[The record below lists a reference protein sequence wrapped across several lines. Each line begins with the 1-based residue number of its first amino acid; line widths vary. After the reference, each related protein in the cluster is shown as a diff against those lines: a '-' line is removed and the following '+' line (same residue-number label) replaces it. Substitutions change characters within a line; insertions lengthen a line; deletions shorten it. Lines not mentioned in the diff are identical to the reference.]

1 MTKLAAVAALASL
14 AVTSVAHA
22 DAGDEGPKD
31 PNTALLLSLGG
42 TAVSG
47 ALFLAGTRMDYEQGD
62 HLIEAGLLSSL
73 VTPSLGEWY
82 AGKPL
87 TVGMG
92 IRGASALAEIYGIAE
107 AFKCWDDDPCSNDN
121 GTAAVLI
128 VGGLIGY
135 GAGTIYDIVDAPNA
149 ARAYNRAHAT
159 WQVTP
164 TVMRTPSGDMHMG
177 VGIGGAF

>member
-1 MTKLAAVAALASL
+1 MTKLVALAAVASL

-22 DAGDEGPKD
+22 DPGDEGPKD

-47 ALFLAGTRMDYEQGD
+47 ALFLAGTHMDYEQGD

-92 IRGASALAEIYGIAE
+92 IRGASALAEMYGLAE
-107 AFKCWDDDPCSNDN
+107 AFSCWDECSNNDN
-121 GTAAVLI
+121 DTAGVLI

-135 GAGTIYDIVDAPNA
+135 GAGIIYDIVDAPNA

-159 WQVTP
+159 WQVVP